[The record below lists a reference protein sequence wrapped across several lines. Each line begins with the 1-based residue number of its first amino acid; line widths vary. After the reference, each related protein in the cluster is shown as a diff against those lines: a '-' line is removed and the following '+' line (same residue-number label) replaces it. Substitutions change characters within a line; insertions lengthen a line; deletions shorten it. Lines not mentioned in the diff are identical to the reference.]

1 MSIAKK
7 HFWMSGV
14 WVPFPPTA
22 WHLRRNERIYRFLWL
37 KDLFERDE
45 LVKFVW
51 REQYLLVGVKGV
63 RHFRWFRYSTFVE
76 NFSRYLV
83 EEFLGRGLVKEV
95 VVAGK
100 VVYKVVRK
108 PTKQVINEIC
118 AYTWVVDPS
127 GGD

>member
-1 MSIAKK
+1 L
-7 HFWMSGV
+7 
-14 WVPFPPTA
+14 FPLTA
-22 WHLRRNERIYRFLWL
+22 WHLTRNERIYRFLWL

-51 REQYLLVGVKGV
+51 REQYLLVGVKGI
-63 RHFRWFRYSTFVE
+63 RHFKWFRYSTFVE
-76 NFSRYLV
+76 NFSRYLIQ
-83 EEFLGRGLVKEV
+83 EFLGRGLVEEV

-108 PTKQVINEIC
+108 PTKQVIDEIC

>member
-7 HFWMSGV
+7 HFWMAQV
-14 WVPFPPTA
+14 WVPFPPTP
-22 WHLRRNERIYRFLWL
+22 WHLTRNQRIYRFLWL
-37 KDLFERDE
+37 KNLFERDE

-51 REQYLLVGVKGV
+51 REQYLLVGVKGI

-76 NFSRYLV
+76 NFSRYLIG
-83 EEFLGRGLVKEV
+83 EFLGRGLVQEV

-108 PTKQVINEIC
+108 PTRQVINEIC
-118 AYTWVVDPS
+118 AYTWVVDPL